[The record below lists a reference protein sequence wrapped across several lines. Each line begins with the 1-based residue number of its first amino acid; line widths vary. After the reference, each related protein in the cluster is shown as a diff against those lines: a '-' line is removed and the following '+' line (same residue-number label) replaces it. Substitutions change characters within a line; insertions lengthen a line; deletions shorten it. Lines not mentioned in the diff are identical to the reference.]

1 MCITIASKPGCDVIN
16 FEIDLTFLVK
26 AFFYMTKKSRQ
37 ELEYLEN
44 KKSFLG
50 GIKCIFHKCLKAFSR
65 QKLSQT
71 L

>member
-1 MCITIASKPGCDVIN
+1 MCITIASKPGFDVIN

-37 ELEYLEN
+37 KLEYLEN